1 MDIEVRVAGRGIVR
15 GDQAQVDA
23 ATKAMCS
30 LCGTESDVVSA
41 MNAQDGSAS
50 LFACPNCLRVRLDA
64 MSVARY
70 RMREGGSG
78 LPWGKVAG

>member
-1 MDIEVRVAGRGIVR
+1 MDIEVRVAGRGIVT
-15 GDQAQVDA
+15 GDKSQLDA
-23 ATKAMCS
+23 ATKATCS
-30 LCGTESDVVSA
+30 LCGSDADVVSSMVA
-41 MNAQDGSAS
+41 HDNSAT

-70 RMREGGSG
+70 RMREGGAG

>member
-1 MDIEVRVAGRGIVR
+1 MEIEVRVAGRGVVQ
-15 GDQAQVDA
+15 GDTSKIDA
-23 ATKAMCS
+23 GTKAVCS
-30 LCGTESDVVSA
+30 LCGNDAEVVSSITA
-41 MNAQDGSAS
+41 NDGSVT

-70 RMREGGSG
+70 RMRDGGSG